1 MGANSYVC
9 GSYRGKTGRGGGL
22 FAPPPIMNR
31 VNEVDIKIIVL
42 SDKRSYGN
50 KNFNEY
56 CTCLSVI
63 SLDSIFVNSDKEY

>member
-9 GSYRGKTGRGGGL
+9 GSYRGKTGRGGGFL
-22 FAPPPIMNR
+22 LPPSIMNR